1 MSCVKHDFHIE
12 HKYQYI
18 IYDHLYSFP
27 LKNTSVTAHYVYNC
41 VIDFVHANIIVFFFF
56 RLFTSVDWPYWCG
69 RWRWIRVSS
78 SGLTS
83 RYSNWD
89 KREPGGGTIENC
101 VGLQTKGRK
110 WHDYLCTNKFSYV
123 CKKPAKHFVWGQ
135 TD

>member
-27 LKNTSVTAHYVYNC
+27 LKNTSVTAHYIYNC
-41 VIDFVHANIIVFFFF
+41 VIDFVHAIIIVFFCV
-56 RLFTSVDWPYWCG
+56 LGYSLVWIGLTDVVDDGQYVFP
-69 RWRWIRVSS
+69 S

-89 KREPGGGTIENC
+89 KGEPGGGTIENC

-110 WHDYLCTNKFSYV
+110 WHDYLCTNKFSYA
-123 CKKPAKHFVWGQ
+123 CKKTRKALCVR
-135 TD
+135 TN